1 MQNGYLTDLAY
12 HRISMKER
20 MYPRNES
27 SSRLSPL
34 RNTYSNDTYVNAR
47 TWLAATNGVS
57 LGIPVYEI
65 AKTN

>member
-1 MQNGYLTDLAY
+1 
-12 HRISMKER
+12 MKER